1 MGRMNFLPYI
11 KAVGTGEKLNRDLTK
26 AEIKDA
32 LRKILNKTAA
42 PEQISAF
49 LLGWRVKG
57 ESFEELKGSIEV
69 FDEFVTPCAVANS
82 IEFGYPYDGKA
93 DNPYLFP
100 LTARYLEPF
109 GIQLSLHGDDLQPAK
124 GGITLKEIC
133 THVPLSENIHYFD
146 RSKYFKE
153 LHNLTK
159 IRMTLGIRT
168 PFNTLEKLLN
178 ISQSDMA
185 VIGAFH
191 KPFIDKYIQLFKDRY
206 KTLVIIK
213 GNEGTP
219 EIFSKC
225 SIFIA
230 KNSTVEE
237 IKVDPKDFGVEYK
250 KSTRP
255 ITLEDSIALTANPS
269 EGLWK
274 LARLNAAVL
283 LFLHGKMET
292 IEKGFE
298 SLKENSPT
306 K

>member
-1 MGRMNFLPYI
+1 MNFLSYI
-11 KAVGTGEKLNRDLTK
+11 KAVGTGEKLNRNLTK
-26 AEIKDA
+26 EEIKDA
-32 LRKILNKTAA
+32 LRKILTQSAA

-57 ESFEELKGSIEV
+57 ESLEELEGSIEV
-69 FDEFVTPCAVANS
+69 FDEFVIPYAVPDS

-133 THVPLSENIHYFD
+133 AHVPLADNIHYFD

-153 LHNLTK
+153 LHSLTK

-178 ISQSDMA
+178 ISQSDVA
-185 VIGAFH
+185 IIGAFH
-191 KPFIDKYIQLFKDRY
+191 KPFIDKYIQLFKNRY

-225 SIFIA
+225 SIFIV
-230 KNSTVEE
+230 KNGVVKE
-237 IKVDPKDFGVEYK
+237 IKVDPKDFGIEYK

-255 ITLEDSIALTANPS
+255 ITLETSVELTTNPS
-269 EGLWK
+269 EELWK
-274 LARLNAAVL
+274 LARLNAAVI
-283 LFLHGKMET
+283 LFLHGKVKT
-292 IEKGFE
+292 IEDGFV
-298 SLKENSPT
+298 SLKENSPALLQ
-306 K
+306 

>member
-1 MGRMNFLPYI
+1 MNFLPYI
-11 KAVGTGEKLNRDLTK
+11 KAVGTGEKLNRNLTK
-26 AEIKDA
+26 EEIKDA
-32 LRKILNKTAA
+32 LRKILNQTAA

-57 ESFEELKGSIEV
+57 ESLEELEGSIEV

-109 GIQLSLHGDDLQPAK
+109 GIQFSLHGDDLQPAK

-133 THVPLSENIHYFD
+133 THVPLGKNIHYFD

-153 LHNLTK
+153 LHDLTK

-168 PFNTLEKLLN
+168 SFNTLEKLLN

-225 SIFIA
+225 SIFIV
-230 KNSTVEE
+230 KNGAVEE
-237 IKVDPKDFGVEYK
+237 IKIDPKDFGIEYK
-250 KSTRP
+250 KSTQP
-255 ITLEDSIALTANPS
+255 ISLETSIALTTNPS
-269 EGLWK
+269 EELWK
-274 LARLNAAVL
+274 LARLNAGII
-283 LFLHGKMET
+283 LFLQGKADT
-292 IEKGFE
+292 IAEGFE
-298 SLKENSPT
+298 YLEKTPSAL
-306 K
+306 

>member
-1 MGRMNFLPYI
+1 MNFLSYI
-11 KAVGTGEKLNRDLTK
+11 KAVGTGEKLNRNLTK
-26 AEIKDA
+26 EEIKDA

-42 PEQISAF
+42 PEQTSAF

-57 ESFEELKGSIEV
+57 ESLEELQGAIEV
-69 FDEFVTPCAVANS
+69 FDEYIKPQPISHS

-133 THVPLSENIHYFD
+133 AHVPLADNIHYFD
-146 RSKYFKE
+146 RSKHFKA
-153 LHNLTK
+153 LHDLTK
-159 IRMTLGIRT
+159 VRMTLGIRT
-168 PFNTLEKLLN
+168 SFNTLEKLLN

-185 VIGAFH
+185 IIGAFH

-225 SIFIA
+225 SIFVA
-230 KNSTVEE
+230 KDGAVEE
-237 IKVDPKDFGVEYK
+237 IKVDPKDFGIEYK
-250 KSTRP
+250 KSTHP
-255 ITLEDSIALTANPS
+255 ISLETSIELTTNPS
-269 EGLWK
+269 KELWK
-274 LARLNAAVL
+274 LARLNAGVI
-283 LFLHGKMET
+283 LFLQGKADT
-292 IEKGFE
+292 IAEGFE
-298 SLKENSPT
+298 YLEKTLPAL
-306 K
+306 